1 MLKEWEFG
9 RDNRNKADCKALLK
23 ARREELAGLQ
33 LRLKEARLPVIVLLE
48 GWGAAGKGSA
58 IRSLIKE
65 LDPRFYKVLCVG
77 MPTEEEQ
84 RWPFLKR
91 HFASIPEEGKLLFLD
106 SGWMDE
112 TVRLRL
118 RGDLS
123 DAEYARRLESINTFE
138 RQLTAGGYLLVKF
151 FFHLDAESQLHRLQ
165 KLDRD
170 KDTAWRVSEND
181 WRQNK
186 NYDRTLAAFDDYL
199 EATGPAWA
207 PWKILDGAQD
217 SVKTQLDAADWLC
230 RSIENALKSRPVPV
244 QPERSWP
251 LIAMPRLADVKLDK
265 TVSEEKYEEQ
275 LKKYRERLAALHNE
289 LYRKKVPVVIVY
301 EGWDAAGKGGNI
313 KRVAQA
319 LDARAYTIFP
329 SPAPTKPELAHP
341 FLWRYWTR
349 LPKAGHVGMYDRS
362 WYGRV
367 LVERVEGFAT
377 PAEWSRAYD
386 EINEFERELVRWGA
400 ILLKFWVDV
409 SPEEQL
415 RRFQDRED
423 DPAKQWKITKDD
435 WRNREKYPQYKA
447 AIDDMFRLTSTTFAP
462 WIVLESDDKRYA
474 RIKALRIIVEALEKR
489 LGECPAS

>member
-1 MLKEWEFG
+1 MTESKTWNTLE
-9 RDNRNKADCKALLK
+9 RD
-23 ARREELAGLQ
+23 
-33 LRLKEARLPVIVLLE
+33 
-48 GWGAAGKGSA
+48 
-58 IRSLIKE
+58 
-65 LDPRFYKVLCVG
+65 
-77 MPTEEEQ
+77 
-84 RWPFLKR
+84 
-91 HFASIPEEGKLLFLD
+91 
-106 SGWMDE
+106 
-112 TVRLRL
+112 
-118 RGDLS
+118 
-123 DAEYARRLESINTFE
+123 
-138 RQLTAGGYLLVKF
+138 
-151 FFHLDAESQLHRLQ
+151 
-165 KLDRD
+165 
-170 KDTAWRVSEND
+170 
-181 WRQNK
+181 
-186 NYDRTLAAFDDYL
+186 
-199 EATGPAWA
+199 
-207 PWKILDGAQD
+207 
-217 SVKTQLDAADWLC
+217 
-230 RSIENALKSRPVPV
+230 
-244 QPERSWP
+244 
-251 LIAMPRLADVKLDK
+251 
-265 TVSEEKYEEQ
+265 
-275 LKKYRERLAALHNE
+275 YRERLEAARPYVMDGKVVEAGDTVKLLEAAGAVPAPVAQPGRGMLAGVALARAEAQAAAAHE
-289 LYRKKVPVVIVY
+289 LAPKKSRFAIVKNYPQVDTIDHSLALTLDEYKAERKHLQDRLFRLENIMFQRRVPLILMY

-386 EINEFERELVRWGA
+386 EINEFEHDLVDWGA

-423 DPAKQWKITKDD
+423 DPAKQWKITEDD